1 MPTDA
6 THAPEPGREAVGRGA
21 PDPRSPDT
29 DVLPIFAASAAAAG
43 FGPPTALHEPVA
55 AADPST
61 ATPEPAGRAGW
72 RPWNPD
78 GQGRV
83 LFLAGAAALVLA
95 LVLAGYLLT
104 TTRAYQQR
112 ASWGES
118 KARGIG
124 TTLAATRSDLQG
136 ATAELEAVRA
146 QLATARARITAL
158 ADEKAQ
164 VGDDREAQRQLVDY
178 QQRVSKAAGTV
189 ASALEQCIQGQD
201 TLIGYLNNPA
211 AYTPAQLTAYGTQVN
226 GLCQSATDANK
237 SLQDELAR

>member
-1 MPTDA
+1 VTTDA
-6 THAPEPGREAVGRGA
+6 THAAEPGREGVGRGA

-43 FGPPTALHEPVA
+43 FGPPPALPAPLATDPSA
-55 AADPST
+55 AA
-61 ATPEPAGRAGW
+61 PESAGREAW

-78 GQGRV
+78 GQGRR

-112 ASWGES
+112 AAWGES
-118 KARGIG
+118 KARVIG
-124 TTLAATRSDLQG
+124 TDLATTRNDLQG

-146 QLATARARITAL
+146 QLTTARARITAL

-189 ASALEQCIQGQD
+189 ASALEQCVQGQD
-201 TLIGYLNNPA
+201 TLIGYLNNPG

-226 GLCQSATDANK
+226 GLCRSATDANK